1 MSHDMGPEEEMPED
15 ELEDGLE
22 DELEDDVDD
31 DVESD
36 EQEED
41 RYEREPDPPEIGDT
55 VDGRVLVCRGDDVPD
70 QFMGW
75 LEWIVDD
82 YNRLERVAG
91 RHGSLYSDIDF
102 NAGLVS
108 FLEEHGVSV
117 DSSHWEGACI
127 SGIFQEGYVEKDN
140 IKEVERRMTEA
151 LAEAEKMFRDAFLAE
166 LQQKFSQ
173 TVEDMD
179 VEELSSLAKL
189 ESLNVVKELEGL
201 RREIATLKAD
211 NEEMKKIFSL
221 RAKRKD
227 S

>member
-22 DELEDDVDD
+22 DDVDDVDD
-31 DVESD
+31 DAESD
-36 EQEED
+36 GQEED

-91 RHGSLYSDIDF
+91 RHRSLYSDIDF

-179 VEELSSLAKL
+179 IEELSSLSKL
-189 ESLNVVKELEGL
+189 ESLNVVKELEAL
-201 RREIATLKAD
+201 RTEISALRAD

>member
-1 MSHDMGPEEEMPED
+1 MSHDKGPEEEMPED

-31 DVESD
+31 DAESD
-36 EQEED
+36 GQEED

-221 RAKRKD
+221 RAKRKE